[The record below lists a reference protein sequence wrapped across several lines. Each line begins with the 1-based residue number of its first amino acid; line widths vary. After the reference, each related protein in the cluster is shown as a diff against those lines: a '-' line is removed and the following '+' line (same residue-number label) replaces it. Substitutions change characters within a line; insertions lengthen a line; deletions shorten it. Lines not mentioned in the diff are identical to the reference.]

1 MAEATPVAT
10 RVYANDLYRKLADME
25 DFDAPI
31 VKAIK
36 ELQANSGKVLFD
48 LDDLTIK
55 NSLTVYKRLLISA
68 SGDYNEEEGGEFYDL
83 AGSVKSWHDALGSK
97 QDVLTS
103 KDGEIEFSTGYEGEN
118 ATREFKH
125 YISLTRGVETEAGNV
140 ATGSSKLITSGC
152 VADAIANIDLP
163 KVATSDT
170 AGLVKVGSGLH
181 VLADG
186 TLSVTPSETVPLTSV
201 KVGEDAVNVE
211 KGVATVPLADVN
223 TFGCIKVGSGLVVEK
238 GVVSSD
244 GEKNVL
250 TGVRVA
256 DSDLIPNQDRVVI
269 IPEASDTTKGVVRVG
284 DGLKVS
290 GGVVSLDSERFATKT
305 DISDM
310 ATKTDIS
317 DMATKDDI
325 SDMATK
331 TDISD
336 MATKTYVDEVLGSIN
351 EALVNILEG

>member
-55 NSLTVYKRLLISA
+55 NSLTVYKNLWISVN
-68 SGDYNEEEGGEFYDL
+68 GDYNEEEGGEFYSL
-83 AGSVKSWHDALGSK
+83 ADSVKNWRNALDGK

-103 KDGEIEFSTGYEGEN
+103 KDGEIAFSYGYEGEN
-118 ATREFKH
+118 STGEFKH
-125 YISLTRGVETEAGNV
+125 YISLTRGVETEVGNV
-140 ATGSSKLITSGC
+140 TTGSSKLITSGC

-170 AGLVKVGSGLH
+170 AGLVKVGSGLL
-181 VLADG
+181 VLPDG
-186 TLSVTPSETVPLTSV
+186 TLSVASSETVPLTLV
-201 KVGEDAVNVE
+201 KVGEDTVNAE
-211 KGVATVPLADVN
+211 NGVATVPLADVN
-223 TFGCIKVGSGLVVEK
+223 TFGCVKVGSGLIVEK
-238 GVVSSD
+238 GVISCDS
-244 GEKNVL
+244 EKNVL

-256 DSDLIPNQDRVVI
+256 DSDLRPGEDRVVT
-269 IPEASDTTKGVVRVG
+269 IPDASDTTKGVVCVG

-290 GGVVSLDSERFATKT
+290 GGMVFVDSERFATKT
-305 DISDM
+305 DIASLATASDVSDVKDTVAVIQDSM
-310 ATKTDIS
+310 ASK
-317 DMATKDDI
+317 A
-325 SDMATK
+325 
-331 TDISD
+331 
-336 MATKTYVDEVLGSIN
+336 YVDEILNGVN
-351 EALVNILEG
+351 EELVDILEG